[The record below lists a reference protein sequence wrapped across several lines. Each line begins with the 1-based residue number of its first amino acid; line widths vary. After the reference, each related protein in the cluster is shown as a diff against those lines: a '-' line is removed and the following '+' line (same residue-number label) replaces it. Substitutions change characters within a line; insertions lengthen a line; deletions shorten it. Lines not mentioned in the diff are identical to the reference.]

1 MDNSELLQVKTKSSG
16 QVVFVVAGLIVTLVL
31 LSQIG
36 NQTEWTYK
44 ARNIGSQ
51 PRLWPAIALIT
62 MLAGFAIHYRLM
74 RRRKPNALDW
84 VEARRWAEPL
94 EYLVWFLVYVL
105 AVPRLG
111 FMPMSIVFA
120 CALTY
125 RLGYRTRLAVGIA
138 ALFAIAMVVLF
149 KGMLGVSIPGAQV
162 YEFLP
167 DSIRTIF
174 LVYL

>member
-1 MDNSELLQVKTKSSG
+1 MDESELLKVRTKTSG
-16 QVVFVVAGLIVTLVL
+16 QVVFVIAGLILTLVL

-36 NQTEWTYK
+36 TQTEWTDK

-51 PRLWPAIALIT
+51 PRLWPAIALVT
-62 MLAGFAIHYRLM
+62 MLAGFVIHFRLM

-94 EYLVWFLVYVL
+94 EYLLWFLVYVA

-111 FMPMSIVFA
+111 FLPMSLLFA

-125 RLGYRTRLAVGIA
+125 RLGYRHRIAMWIA
-138 ALFAIAMVVLF
+138 ALFAVAMVALF
-149 KGMLGVSIPGAQV
+149 KGFLGVNIPGAWI
-162 YEFLP
+162 YEYLP
-167 DSIRTIF
+167 ASVRTFF

>member
-1 MDNSELLQVKTKSSG
+1 MDNSELLQVKTKTSG
-16 QVVFVVAGLIVTLVL
+16 QVVFVVAGLALSLFL

-36 NQTEWTYK
+36 SQTEWSER

-62 MLAGFAIHYRLM
+62 MVLGFALHFWRM
-74 RRRKPNALDW
+74 RRRRPNALDW
-84 VEARRWAEPL
+84 VEARRWVEPL
-94 EYLVWFLVYVL
+94 EYLVWFLIYVA

-111 FMPMSIVFA
+111 FMPMSILFA

-125 RLGYRTRLAVGIA
+125 RLGYRQKPALAIA
-138 ALFAIAMVVLF
+138 GAFAIAMVVLF
-149 KGMLGVSIPGAQV
+149 KGLLGVNIPGAQI
-162 YEFLP
+162 YEYLP
-167 DSIRTIF
+167 DSIRTFF

>member
-1 MDNSELLQVKTKSSG
+1 MDDSELLQVKTKTSG
-16 QVVFVVAGLIVTLVL
+16 QVVFVVAGLVLTLIL
-31 LSQIG
+31 LSQITT
-36 NQTEWTYK
+36 QTEWTEK

-62 MLAGFAIHYRLM
+62 MLGGFAIHFRLM

-84 VEARRWAEPL
+84 GEARRWAEPL
-94 EYLVWFLVYVL
+94 EYLLWFLVYVA

-111 FMPMSIVFA
+111 FLPMSILFA

-125 RLGYRTRLAVGIA
+125 RLGYRSRMGLMIA
-138 ALFAIAMVVLF
+138 ALFAVAMVVLF
-149 KGMLGVSIPGAQV
+149 KGLLGVNIPGAQI

-167 DSIRTIF
+167 ASVRTFF

>member
-1 MDNSELLQVKTKSSG
+1 MDDSELLQVKTKTSG
-16 QVVFVVAGLIVTLVL
+16 QVVFVVAGLVLTLIL
-31 LSQIG
+31 LSQITT
-36 NQTEWTYK
+36 QTEWTEK

-62 MLAGFAIHYRLM
+62 MLGGFAIHFRLM

-94 EYLVWFLVYVL
+94 EYLLWFLVYVA

-111 FMPMSIVFA
+111 FLPMSILFA

-125 RLGYRTRLAVGIA
+125 RLGYRSRMGLMIA
-138 ALFAIAMVVLF
+138 ALFAVAMVVLF
-149 KGMLGVSIPGAQV
+149 KGLLGVNIPGAQI

-167 DSIRTIF
+167 VSVRTFF